1 MTAVAVWIALGSNL
15 GDRRAQ
21 LEGGVEA
28 LRAAD
33 EVDVLA
39 VSPWFETRAE
49 GGPSEQPDFL
59 NGVLSART
67 TLAPED
73 LLWLLQRI
81 ETQFGRER
89 ARELP
94 NGPRTLDLDLLLY
107 GERVVAG
114 PELVVP
120 HPRME
125 QRLFVLEPLCALAP
139 ELVLPGCG
147 RTVRARVAELQAELR
162 TEGGRA

>member
-1 MTAVAVWIALGSNL
+1 MNAELVWVALGSNL
-15 GDRRAQ
+15 GERRAN
-21 LEGGVEA
+21 LEGAVAA
-28 LRAAD
+28 LASAD
-33 EVDVLA
+33 EVEVLR

-49 GGPSEQPDFL
+49 GGPPGQPDFL
-59 NGVLSART
+59 NGCLQART

-73 LLWLLQRI
+73 LLWLLLRI

-89 ARELP
+89 AREVP

-107 GERVVAG
+107 GERELAR

-120 HPRME
+120 HPRLE

-139 ELVLPGCG
+139 DLRLPGC
-147 RTVRARVAELQAELR
+147 RKSVRERVAELRGAS
-162 TEGGRA
+162 GGRT